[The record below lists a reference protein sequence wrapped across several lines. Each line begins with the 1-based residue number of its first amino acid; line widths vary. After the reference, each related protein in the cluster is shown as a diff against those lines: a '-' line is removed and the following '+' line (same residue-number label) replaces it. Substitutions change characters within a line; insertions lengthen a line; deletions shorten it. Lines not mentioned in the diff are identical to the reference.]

1 MTCDV
6 DCGSSGLD
14 VAGMACGSGGDGDGD
29 DMGGDDNDDDMMDPA
44 VTCNFADF
52 GWTCDDG
59 TKCTTDPN
67 GDTLD
72 QNGAAGCDT
81 TCASDGQDV
90 LGNACGR
97 RLAVQDILTFG
108 QN

>member
-1 MTCDV
+1 MDDVVTCDYFNFVDNGISGYKCSDGATCTNGFDSTGMTCDV

-44 VTCNFADF
+44 VTCNFADS

-59 TKCTTDPN
+59 TECTTDPN

-72 QNGAAGCDT
+72 
-81 TCASDGQDV
+81 
-90 LGNACGR
+90 
-97 RLAVQDILTFG
+97 
-108 QN
+108 